1 MRLKTAIFAA
11 TSALVLYACG
21 PVSFYHK
28 PGVEVARMQRDQTE
42 CQVRA
47 LKDAP
52 VANQVQRGAPVYYP
66 GRRIC
71 SAGSCYT
78 HGGYWLPG
86 PVYSV
91 DTNEG
96 LRNRVEAQCM
106 ADLGYAP
113 VSLPR
118 CQSSTAH
125 SVPVGVTT
133 TLPALTANSCVIR
146 NQNGTYQIV
155 NAG

>member
-71 SAGSCYT
+71 NAGSCYT
-78 HGGYWLPG
+78 QARFIRSIP
-86 PVYSV
+86 
-91 DTNEG
+91 TKTCATG
-96 LRNRVEAQCM
+96 LRRNVWPIAAMRRSACR
-106 ADLGYAP
+106 AAKAAP
-113 VSLPR
+113 PIRCRSGSRQLCPRSRPTAVSFVTR
-118 CQSSTAH
+118 TAPTR
-125 SVPVGVTT
+125 S
-133 TLPALTANSCVIR
+133 
-146 NQNGTYQIV
+146 
-155 NAG
+155 

>member
-11 TSALVLYACG
+11 TSALALSGCG

-28 PGVEVARMQRDQTE
+28 PGVEVARMKRDQTE
-42 CQVRA
+42 CQVKA

-52 VANQVQRGAPVYYP
+52 VANQVRRGAPVYYP
-66 GRRIC
+66 GRQIC
-71 SAGSCYT
+71 NTNGCYT
-78 HGGYWLPG
+78 RGGYWLPG
-86 PVYSV
+86 PVYTV

-96 LRNRVEAQCM
+96 LRNRVEALCM
-106 ADLGYAP
+106 ADRGYAP

-118 CQSSTAH
+118 CQNNTPY
-125 SVPVGVTT
+125 SVPAGGAN
-133 TLPALTANSCVIR
+133 TLPPLTANSCVIR
-146 NQNGTYQIV
+146 NQNGSYQIV